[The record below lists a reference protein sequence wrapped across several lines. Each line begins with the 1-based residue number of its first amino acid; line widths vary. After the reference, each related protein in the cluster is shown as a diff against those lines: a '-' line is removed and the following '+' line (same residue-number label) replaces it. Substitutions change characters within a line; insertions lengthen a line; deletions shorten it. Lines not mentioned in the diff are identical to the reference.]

1 MAKLQEISGQLL
13 SEFAKAVGKLNDEQL
28 QKLLSGEARLSV
40 SVRENKARTERKR
53 VVEMIEFRE
62 DFSDIKR
69 RFREAKSREECAVMV
84 EYAFPEKAEMFAFAR
99 YMSLPVQRKDGQKR
113 IRDQI
118 VDATAGARIRS
129 EIIRG
134 GHSVN

>member
-1 MAKLQEISGQLL
+1 MAQTQKIHSRLL
-13 SEFAKAVGKLNDEQL
+13 SEFARAVEHLTDEQL
-28 QKLLSGEARLSV
+28 QKLLTGRARLSV
-40 SVRENKARTERKR
+40 SVRENKERTERKR
-53 VVEMIEFRE
+53 VIEMVEFRE

-69 RFREAKSREECAVMV
+69 KFREAKSREECAVMV

-99 YMSLPVQRKDGQKR
+99 YLHLPVQRKTGQRR

>member
-1 MAKLQEISGQLL
+1 MAKPQQIYGRLL
-13 SEFAKAVGKLNDEQL
+13 SEFARAVEHLTDEQL
-28 QKLLSGEARLSV
+28 HKLLTGEARLSL
-40 SVRENKARTERKR
+40 SVRSVKARVERKHILNM
-53 VVEMIEFRE
+53 VEFRD

-69 RFREAKSREECAVMV
+69 KFCEAKSREECAVMV

-99 YMSLPVQRKDGQKR
+99 YLHLPVQPKEGQKS

-118 VDATAGARIRS
+118 VGATAGARIRS

-134 GHSVN
+134 GHSIN

>member
-1 MAKLQEISGQLL
+1 MAQTQKIHSRLL
-13 SEFAKAVGKLNDEQL
+13 SEFARAVEHLTDEQL
-28 QKLLSGEARLSV
+28 QKLLTGRARLSV
-40 SVRENKARTERKR
+40 SVRENKERTERKR
-53 VVEMIEFRE
+53 VIEMVEFRE

-69 RFREAKSREECAVMV
+69 KLREAKSREECAVMV

-99 YMSLPVQRKDGQKR
+99 YLHLPVQRKTGQRR

>member
-1 MAKLQEISGQLL
+1 MGESRDKADLL
-13 SEFAKAVGKLNDEQL
+13 RAHFARAAERITDEQL

-40 SVRENKARTERKR
+40 TVRVNKAPVARRRDIAAVQVRDDFDK
-53 VVEMIEFRE
+53 IE
-62 DFSDIKR
+62 R
-69 RFREAKSREECAVMV
+69 RFREAKSREECVVMV
-84 EYAFPEKAEMFAFAR
+84 EHLLPEKAEMFAFAQ
-99 YMSLPVQRKDGQKR
+99 YLHLPVQRKEGQKR